1 MTSFEVQKLAD
12 AKYREL
18 AWRLG
23 FLRTFSAEPEPEP
36 TPDQILT
43 WYKQL
48 PVQFNAQNEER
59 IGLNG
64 YFEELFPE
72 QAKQHG
78 PAVLEMVVNDNAR
91 PLTINHQFFA
101 ASLSDPA
108 LGLTVVYY
116 EPEMMFY
123 YFEPFQSIFKP
134 VDNLKL
140 QCLYRGLIL
149 RSASILKDVGSK
161 LNIWT
166 EFRSDKTAKAVT
178 NLAKSVLSADQ
189 SYFSATSPHQRI
201 KGQELQERL
210 IRNLVETMLESRSEA
225 CLTVTQAYDV
235 FCRLAQRR
243 QLSPLKRSMFRA
255 TMQDLVRDRYGLA
268 LRNDVPNEEN
278 RHQQA
283 WKGLAVVETEV
294 LAA

>member
-1 MTSFEVQKLAD
+1 MTSFEVQEMANS
-12 AKYREL
+12 KYREL

-23 FLRTFSAEPEPEP
+23 FLRTFSAEPESEP
-36 TPDQILT
+36 TQDQILT
-43 WYKQL
+43 WYKRL
-48 PVQFNAQNEER
+48 PVQFNGQNEER

-72 QAKQHG
+72 QTKQHG
-78 PAVLEMVVNDNAR
+78 PAVLEMVVNDSAR

-108 LGLTVVYY
+108 LGLTVVYF
-116 EPEMMFY
+116 EPDLMFY

-140 QCLYRGLIL
+140 QCLFRGLIL

-166 EFRSDKTAKAVT
+166 EFRSDKTARAVV

-201 KGQELQERL
+201 RGQELQERVA
-210 IRNLVETMLESRSEA
+210 RRFVESL
-225 CLTVTQAYDV
+225 LTAEPGKVLLLADAYSV
-235 FCRLAQRR
+235 FLRLAKQ
-243 QLSPLKRSMFRA
+243 QNLEPVKRSDFKAMVVPIVQEQFG
-255 TMQDLVRDRYGLA
+255 VR
-268 LRNDVPNEEN
+268 LRNDLRIDERSGV
-278 RHQQA
+278 RG
-283 WKGLAVVETEV
+283 WKNVGLNQT
-294 LAA
+294 LPG